1 MQIHTGE
8 KPICGNNL
16 HICVYGCE
24 LKKEMSPIAHF
35 VYILKM
41 SVINARL
48 ARRFL
53 KSICE
58 THINFTQFFQH
69 VGHVWLL
76 FTSKNAVRVKYKRR
90 RYVFVGF
97 NRTHLIV
104 LTISVIA
111 AGQLNVTAD
120 YRCRYTLSVLSMISY
135 QNNHGFNCA
144 K

>member
-1 MQIHTGE
+1 MQIHNGE

-24 LKKEMSPIAHF
+24 LKKEMSPIAHC

-41 SVINARL
+41 SVINTCL

-58 THINFTQFFQH
+58 THINFTLFLQH

-76 FTSKNAVRVKYKRR
+76 FTSKNAVKLKCKRR

-97 NRTHLIV
+97 NRTLLIM

-111 AGQLNVTAD
+111 AGQLNVN
-120 YRCRYTLSVLSMISY
+120 SWLSMSLRFIGIEYDFVSK
-135 QNNHGFNCA
+135 QPGI
-144 K
+144 

>member
-1 MQIHTGE
+1 MQIHAGE

-24 LKKEMSPIAHF
+24 LKKEMSHC

-41 SVINARL
+41 SAINACL

-58 THINFTQFFQH
+58 THINFTQFLKR
-69 VGHVWLL
+69 VGHFRLL
-76 FTSKNAVRVKYKRR
+76 FTSKNTVKLKYKGH

-97 NRTHLIV
+97 NRTHLIM

-111 AGQLNVTAD
+111 AGQLNVN
-120 YRCRYTLSVLSMISY
+120 S
-135 QNNHGFNCA
+135 
-144 K
+144 